1 VISRKRS
8 DQPRCC
14 GNPSW
19 TKPAGI
25 HGGWLH
31 CNIQVVCQRDILG
44 KIFNINGLG
53 DVDRL
58 AKSEF
63 QPILAHKA

>member
-1 VISRKRS
+1 VISKKRS

-19 TKPAGI
+19 ATPAGI
-25 HGGWLH
+25 HGGWLQ
-31 CNIQVVCQRDILG
+31 CNIQVVCQLVSFIKMLY
-44 KIFNINGLG
+44 FNGLG
-53 DVDRL
+53 EADQQ
-58 AKSEF
+58 AKTEF